1 MNPFELEQFIS
12 RLEEEE
18 SQSGGKVKVDIE
30 DPVKDKTLKIT
41 THTTGP
47 KFTRPILSIYE
58 YACILTTLAKYLDNQ
73 TELTE
78 YLPPSTELQDFI
90 NPSFL
95 AFELLERGKVNAIL
109 TRNGEEQ
116 FSLQELYIKPEWKNM
131 IRDYISTKRELMK
144 KELLHQ
150 QILNED
156 KQS

>member
-78 YLPPSTELQDFI
+78 LQDFI